1 MFGEIWWAVSDW
13 VRRIPRPWRYA
24 GAAAL
29 VLLLVLAVA
38 GVVGGGDSS
47 PRKAEVA
54 GTASRSDTG
63 AVGATMLR
71 RDGYAVLGVLHS
83 DDGAAAA
90 ALSYMGQRNAL
101 QTGGTSAA
109 VAAEVGSKI
118 AVGGHDVGKRPAS
131 IPDQAADVN
140 AQAMLATRQGTLIWR
155 TVPIAYRVRSY
166 TSSRASVRVFSA
178 ALNVYSP
185 GQGATAMGFSLRDM
199 TLSWMKGAW
208 RIRSVD
214 EVKDQPTP
222 ALVAAVDTSRQVR
235 DLPIKDRI
243 LSSTDGSAT
252 GLFAWLNAS
261 TPVIAG
267 PGGMGPVQGNQ
278 PAGED
283 ARFVAE
289 LQRGY
294 TDAAQRDTTED
305 GAASAWT
312 ASAPIAYER
321 VQCPRSVKRDSRC
334 YELLSMTTTVQ
345 GRGVALTSLSLA
357 GISVSTDPSVQG
369 SFPFD
374 VTKDHQ
380 RDVLGAPVNIASAGL
395 PDARTT
401 NAAWRRSALPLRP
414 TIPGGPR

>member
-13 VRRIPRPWRYA
+13 VRRVPRGWRYA

-54 GTASRSDTG
+54 GTTSRSG
-63 AVGATMLR
+63 AGTVGATMLR
-71 RDGYAVLGVLHS
+71 RDGYAVLGVMHS

-109 VAAEVGSKI
+109 VAAEIGSKI
-118 AVGGHDVGKRPAS
+118 AVGGHDVGRRPAS

-166 TSSRASVRVFSA
+166 TGRRAVVRVFSA

-185 GQGATAMGFSLRDM
+185 GQGASAMGFSLRDM
-199 TLSWMKGAW
+199 TLVWANGAW
-208 RIRSVD
+208 RIRSV
-214 EVKDQPTP
+214 EETRDQPTP
-222 ALVAAVDTSRQVR
+222 GLIAAVNTSRQVR
-235 DLPIKDRI
+235 DLPIEDRM

-252 GLFAWLNAS
+252 GLFSWLNAS
-261 TPVIAG
+261 TPVTVG
-267 PGGMGPVQGNQ
+267 PAGMGPVDGNV
-278 PAGED
+278 PAGPDE
-283 ARFVAE
+283 RFVAE

-294 TDAAQRDTTED
+294 TNAAARDRAEDA
-305 GAASAWT
+305 GSAWT
-312 ASAPIAYER
+312 ASSPVAYQR
-321 VQCPRSVKRDSRC
+321 VQCPRSVKADMRC
-334 YELLSMTTTVQ
+334 YELLSTTTTIEGQ
-345 GRGVALTSLSLA
+345 GIALMSMSLG
-357 GISVSTDPSVQG
+357 GIAVSTDPQTQG
-369 SFPFD
+369 SVPFD
-374 VTKDHQ
+374 VPADRQ
-380 RDVLGAPVNIASAGL
+380 RDVLGAPITIASAGL

-401 NAAWRRSALPLRP
+401 NAAWRRSAMPLQP
-414 TIPGGPR
+414 TIPGGPK